1 MKTEDCKGGMVLRP
15 IGANALHERV
25 RLTTFSHNMWS
36 AQWAVDGRPG
46 DVYDT
51 DVEYMEPCPPEDKYI
66 PRGWHPW
73 HVDALKEAGLVL
85 GRDENGKDRMVRVV
99 TDKPMYAGTMLLKS
113 RTCRHGIAYGMVCES
128 CLGDPTINANVTHG
142 LALTDKP
149 KWRAGMWVE
158 TKTCAYNQN
167 LWRLVDG
174 DRTHMDAV
182 HVNWPDGV
190 VPMPTPLSELT
201 EVSPPMGY
209 DCADCGRARGHTKAF
224 REGNVAGPACKW
236 FAVDPEHKGGLRL
249 PAVGVAT
256 VPCPS
261 CLARNV
267 TEWCDNES
275 HATLHC
281 RKCCQDAALT
291 FNGTQSAIDKL
302 AAHVAEIRPKAWFVT
317 GGTVQKDDPRND
329 PRNDMTTITLQPGET
344 LVTDWFAP
352 QLPMAPFAITTTA
365 TSPVIA
371 TMPSVPIMDRLRELQ
386 AQVAE
391 AITHAEAAER
401 FEAQG
406 EWQAAGKA
414 WELVC
419 AHGNMVAYGLPPA
432 LRSDAQW
439 RIEKASRTGPARE
452 SAVMAGRL
460 NEAHRH
466 RSVIGNSKP
475 LGEPLDFVD
484 LLPDAK

>member
-1 MKTEDCKGGMVLRP
+1 MNNTDGRIGMVLRCAAKYAYSLDDTRRWLIRP
-15 IGANALHERV
+15 HG
-25 RLTTFSHNMWS
+25 TG
-36 AQWAVDGRPG
+36 QWAAMFSEFGRTS
-46 DVYDT
+46 DVGGPIN
-51 DVEYMEPCPPEDKYI
+51 ESQMEPCQTTDPHIPESWRIGHAK
-66 PRGWHPW
+66 
-73 HVDALKEAGLVL
+73 ACAEAGIMLAT
-85 GRDENGKDRMVRVV
+85 DENGKDRMVRVV
-99 TDKPMYAGTMLLKS
+99 TDRPMLTGTMLLKS

-128 CLGDPTINANVTHG
+128 CLGDPTVNANVTTG
-142 LALTDKP
+142 LALTEKP
-149 KWRAGMWVE
+149 KWRAGMWIGHNSWS
-158 TKTCAYNQN
+158 AI
-167 LWRLVDG
+167 WRLVK
-174 DRTHMDAV
+174 
-182 HVNWPDGV
+182 PDGG
-190 VPMPTPLSELT
+190 PLWRVERNDFTDSIADLT
-201 EVSPPMGY
+201 TAYEVSPPIGY

-460 NEAHRH
+460 NEARRH

-475 LGEPLDFVD
+475 LGEPLDFFD